1 MPLDGLF
8 GRNRKIVKIEKY
20 VPFRTS
26 GNRNLYLGCNRRTA
40 LSGPKMRQRR
50 GETILPHS
58 RLLEVETVS
67 FEERATIPAHSLTE
81 WIAVSSSRPPAFGL
95 RDKSENHSICP
106 GLKIPAS
113 MLAGQGSRHRGRRST
128 SALRHLRPERQILR
142 GGKECDVYSLV
153 SWSS

>member
-1 MPLDGLF
+1 
-8 GRNRKIVKIEKY
+8 
-20 VPFRTS
+20 
-26 GNRNLYLGCNRRTA
+26 
-40 LSGPKMRQRR
+40 MRQRR

-81 WIAVSSSRPPAFGL
+81 WIAVSSSRPPAFEL

-113 MLAGQGSRHRGRRST
+113 MLAGQGSRPWKTIHIGLASS
-128 SALRHLRPERQILR
+128 SARAANPK